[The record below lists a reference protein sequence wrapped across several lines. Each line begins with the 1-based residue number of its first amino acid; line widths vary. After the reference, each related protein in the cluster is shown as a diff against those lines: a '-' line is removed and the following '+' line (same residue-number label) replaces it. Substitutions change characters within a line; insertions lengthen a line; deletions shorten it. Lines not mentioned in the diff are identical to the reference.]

1 MAVDSS
7 KLLEREI
14 GISKGAHISAS
25 QVKMLK
31 VTNVKLK
38 DVSGNLKD
46 NLVLS
51 KVRNAAKKR
60 RAEEL
65 ARKKREK
72 ELEAKK
78 GKKPKGATKGKG
90 PKIPFMDKVT
100 NFLITYLWG
109 SIVMKLLDWIGNP
122 QVKAFIDGL
131 KVAIDWIGKVS
142 KWILNSLVSL
152 IDWGYRLYDGAVE
165 WMENTFGE
173 EAAEGFIGFMDGVK
187 SIVQAVIFVKV
198 ILRKIV
204 DRIIKQVTTVFKRI
218 GWVIKQAYNLA
229 KFVINTAIKAAK
241 LILKT
246 AKIAVKLIATTAKK
260 TAQIVD
266 NLTGG
271 RAGQTV
277 NALKNKGKQIVTSVK
292 DSTSATL
299 KKLNPK
305 NWTMP
310 KLRQPGWMKKA
321 TSAVSSKVSGA
332 TQWVKGIPAKTKAM
346 WDDVAGKFKGMIDEI
361 GEGVVGIGKKLGSQ
375 WDEFAEKMSP
385 QKAIDT
391 LTDRVKPV
399 IDDILKKH
407 PIIGNILN
415 KLKPKNASKAIKGLL
430 TKAAKNPALKKLI
443 AGLKANKGASK
454 GLGPVDKIITA
465 LMALADYALFKESPI
480 NAIFKGLG
488 GLLGYGLGFSAAT
501 AVPVLGQS
509 GIFNFMGG
517 MAGSIAGEWVA
528 SKLINVLAA
537 TPLADIDDPIMGP
550 DDIKAGR
557 PARKLVRSTANL
569 GDLMLKKPEVKAGA
583 DAKDVSQSAS
593 YEEGG
598 GEGTETIIPIPIHKK
613 KPVQVS
619 SGSGGGGG
627 SRSSAKDTSN
637 TFQTM
642 YAGK

>member
-78 GKKPKGATKGKG
+78 GKKPKGTTKGKG
-90 PKIPFMDKVT
+90 PKIPFMDRVT

-152 IDWGYRLYDGAVE
+152 IDWGYRLYDGAVD
-165 WMENTFGE
+165 WMKNTFGE

-218 GWVIKQAYNLA
+218 GWVIKQAYKLA

-241 LILKT
+241 LILKGAIKVAQT
-246 AKIAVKLIATTAKK
+246 GARLINWATKGK
-260 TAQIVD
+260 
-266 NLTGG
+266 
-271 RAGQTV
+271 AGEVV
-277 NALKNKGKQIVTSVK
+277 NALKTKGSKILTSVK
-292 DSTSATL
+292 DSTGATL

-305 NWTMP
+305 NWTAP
-310 KLRQPGWMKKA
+310 KIRQPGWMKKV
-321 TSAVSSKVSGA
+321 TTAVSSKVGGA
-332 TQWVKGIPAKTKAM
+332 VQWTKSLPAKVAKH
-346 WDDVAGKFKGMIDEI
+346 WDELAGKFKGMIDEI

-443 AGLKANKGASK
+443 NGLKSNKGASK

-569 GDLMLKKPEVKAGA
+569 GDHMLKKPEVKAGD
-583 DAKDVSQSAS
+583 DAKDVSQSTS
-593 YEEGG
+593 YEQG
-598 GEGTETIIPIPIHKK
+598 GEGTETIIPIPIPKK
-613 KPVQVS
+613 KPVQIS
-619 SGSGGGGG
+619 SGSGGGGGGGG